1 MDEEKYIGYIK
12 YEGILVE
19 DGLMDARK
27 QAKALLGF
35 DSALRYFIA
44 KRAPDFRNID
54 FEIPVRV
61 RKGSW
66 EALIPETVAGWVQ
79 AGLGVVATAYFT
91 KAAQKMADKDFED
104 FGITDLFRMAID
116 AMKWFARIGKHMGNV
131 SIREFKNI
139 RFNDDL
145 TKIGLI
151 NEEGVVLFVPKHILD
166 LYVSTNPRLLESI
179 AENIQNGRSL
189 AIGSVRAGEIDE
201 EVVEVAHKF
210 IFCDEDAEIEED
222 VLFPELVHGE
232 YVVLEGEVTR
242 ENKTSNSMGF
252 KYNDHILTAYP
263 ENDSIV
269 RYKPLL
275 FLKCRL
281 FGTVNRIDET
291 GRIGS
296 RRPKLYFSNL
306 EPLEEDQ
313 DDSGLFE

>member
-1 MDEEKYIGYIK
+1 VDEEKYIGYIK
-12 YEGILVE
+12 YEGVLVE

-35 DSALRYFIA
+35 DAALRYFIA

-116 AMKWFARIGKHMGNV
+116 AIKWFARIGKHMGNV
-131 SIREFKNI
+131 AIREFKDVQ
-139 RFNDDL
+139 FNDDL
-145 TKIGLI
+145 TQMGVT
-151 NEEGVVLFVPKHILD
+151 NEKGEILFVPKHILD

-179 AENIQNGRSL
+179 AENIHNGRSL
-189 AIGSVRAGEIDE
+189 AIGSIRGDEVDE
-201 EVVEVAHKF
+201 EVVNMVDKF
-210 IFCDEDAEIEED
+210 IFCDESAEIDED
-222 VLFPELVHGE
+222 VLFPELVHGD

-263 ENDSIV
+263 ETGSIV

-281 FGTVNRIDET
+281 FGTINRIDET
-291 GRIGS
+291 GRIGA

-306 EPLEEDQ
+306 EPLEEDSE
-313 DDSGLFE
+313 DSRLFE